1 MRDSARGHAVVVE
14 MGAEGA
20 KQAWAGL
27 AGLAGLDGVQVVVDA
42 ESPLGRRG
50 WIGVLAVDGTTT
62 ACVPRRDLER
72 PVAAV
77 LSGLTSQEATTPEIV
92 RPRLPPTRGVLGPAV
107 LFYPPDGFSLAAEVP
122 GVEDVSSDD
131 VHELFRAVSPSELDE
146 SGLLEIT
153 GRVFAS
159 RAANLDLAAVC
170 GYRRWPNDVAHLSV
184 LAHPRHRREGH
195 GRRAAAAAIRRAMDE
210 HLLPQWRARPAPS
223 QALARNLGLIEV
235 GAQLSLEPA

>member
-1 MRDSARGHAVVVE
+1 MRDCDRGHAVVVE

-20 KQAWAGL
+20 KQAWARL
-27 AGLAGLDGVQVVVDA
+27 AGLARLDGIQVLVDA

-50 WIGVLAVDGTTT
+50 WIGILAVDGTTT
-62 ACVPRRDLER
+62 ACVPHIDLER

-92 RPRLPPTRGVLGPAV
+92 RPRLPPTRDVLGPAL
-107 LFYPPDGFSLAAEVP
+107 LFYPPDGFSLAQVSD
-122 GVEDVSSDD
+122 VEEVSSND
-131 VHELFRAVSPSELDE
+131 VHDLFQAVSPDELDE
-146 SGLLEIT
+146 SGLLEIR

-159 RAANLDLAAVC
+159 RAANGDLAAVC
-170 GYRRWPNDVAHLSV
+170 GYRQWPNEVAHLSV
-184 LAHPRHRREGH
+184 LAHPRHRRGGH
-195 GRRAAAAAIRRAMDE
+195 GRRAAAAAVRRAMDE

-223 QALARNLGLIEV
+223 QALGRNLGLIEV